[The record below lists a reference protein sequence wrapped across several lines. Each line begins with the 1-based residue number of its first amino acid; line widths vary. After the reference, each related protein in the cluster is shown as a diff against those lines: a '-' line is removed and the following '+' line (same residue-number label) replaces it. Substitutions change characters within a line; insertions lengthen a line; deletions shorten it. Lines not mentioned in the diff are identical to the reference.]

1 MKSQMLRRIVFIGK
15 SMLWSLCLY
24 IVLML
29 AFNWDEIKT
38 ASSNN
43 SAIVINSN
51 QQTDGTSNQSQIV
64 KASISQHTGTFKN
77 IAIIIKSI
85 CGLSATMGK

>member
-1 MKSQMLRRIVFIGK
+1 MKPLVLRRIVFIGK
-15 SMLWSLCLY
+15 SMLWSFCLY

-38 ASSNN
+38 AAGNGHALVVNN
-43 SAIVINSN
+43 S
-51 QQTDGTSNQSQIV
+51 QQTDGSLNKPQIV
-64 KASISQHTGTFKN
+64 PASMSQHTGTFKN

-85 CGLSATMGK
+85 CGLGAAMGK